1 MKCGK
6 CGAEV
11 ADGYRFCLIC
21 GTKIEAQEESAMES
35 SPKPLASGSLPSA
48 QGAAGGM
55 AAASAMVTPKPRV
68 GMGDASSNSLR
79 VTGETL
85 VVAGCLMGIFA
96 IYIFFAVPFIG
107 WIFGPIALI
116 VAISIGFKGA
126 NMKAQGKAA
135 VRADQTYQLLQATQE
150 RLMRIEGQQVLG
162 QMSQASSA
170 ISNAAG
176 GGQPVAQYQIACPK
190 CGSLSSSTKFCPEC
204 GASLKKKCANCGND
218 IASGTKFCPEC
229 GAKVS

>member
-21 GTKIEAQEESAMES
+21 GTKIEAQEEPSTES
-35 SPKPLASGSLPSA
+35 SPKPPASGSLLSA
-48 QGAAGGM
+48 QDAAGGM
-55 AAASAMVTPKPRV
+55 ASATAIVAPKPSV
-68 GMGDASSNSLR
+68 GIGDASSNSLR
-79 VTGETL
+79 VMGEIL
-85 VVAGCLMGIFA
+85 VVSGCLLGIFA
-96 IYIFFAVPFIG
+96 IYLFSIPFVG
-107 WIFGPIALI
+107 PIFGAIALMI
-116 VAISIGFKGA
+116 AILIGFKGA
-126 NMKAQGKAA
+126 NMKSQGKAA

-170 ISNAAG
+170 ISNATG
-176 GGQPVAQYQIACPK
+176 NGQPIVQSKIACPK
-190 CGSLSSSTKFCPEC
+190 CSTMIPSSNKFCPEC
-204 GASLKKKCANCGND
+204 GASLKKKCEKCGNEV
-218 IASGTKFCPEC
+218 AGETKFCPEC